1 MPTPEAALTRLTSV
15 LGDRAT
21 TATAEREHHSKG
33 ESYHPR
39 ALPDVVCYPRTTDEV
54 SAILKVSAE
63 FQVPVIPFGAGS
75 SLEAQVNAVHGGMTI
90 DLREMNRVLRV
101 SADDLDATVEAGVLR
116 KQLNKVLD
124 DTGLT
129 FFINPGAGRSHRRHG
144 VDPRVWH
151 HGCALRTMRENVLGL
166 TVVLVD
172 GSVVRTGTRARK
184 SSAGYDLTRLFVG
197 AEGTLGVVT
206 EVTLRLHPLPEAV
219 SAAVC
224 GFETLQGAVETVIK
238 TIQVGMSVA
247 RIEPLDAA
255 MMKATNAYSK
265 TSYEVT
271 PTLF

>member
-129 FFINPGAGRSHRRHG
+129 FFINPGADAAIGGMVSTRASGTTAVRYG
-144 VDPRVWH
+144 
-151 HGCALRTMRENVLGL
+151 TMRENVLGL